1 MRWPE
6 PPRLRSLALLAAAV
20 ALGGASAW
28 QGRRSPPRREPAAE
42 GGETPEVFRRFA
54 GQVVKLQVLETG
66 SDAKAVTGSG
76 FFVSARGHIITNYHV
91 VANLVHEPDRYRAQ
105 LADSVSRTM
114 TVRVIAVDAVHDLAV
129 LASDLRPAR
138 WFTLGDVAVVQGQR
152 LYSLGHPADL
162 GIAIVEGTYNGRL
175 PHTLYPRIH
184 FTGAI
189 NPGMSGGPTITPGG
203 RVVGV
208 NVATAGNEQSF
219 LVPVDEATALL
230 ARALAGPERSSDSL
244 LGDVG
249 RQLLAYQDAYVA
261 RLFSGDVP
269 SVTLGDWKLPTR
281 PADVFNC
288 WGETDREHDA
298 YEVVHHYCSTGD
310 DVYLSAD
317 QSSGTVEFEH
327 DYLVSTSLNRF
338 RFHALYGREFRAVA
352 EDYELDALGDDDV
365 TPYRCRAGNVRHG
378 GVTSRALLCMRR
390 YKRLPGLY
398 DVVLRVATLGRP
410 ASGVLSTLT
419 LSGVSSRNARAVT
432 QRFIERIA
440 WVR

>member
-1 MRWPE
+1 MRW
-6 PPRLRSLALLAAAV
+6 RRAARRGAFALAAAV
-20 ALGGASAW
+20 SLGAAHAW
-28 QGRRSPPRREPAAE
+28 QRHRAAPEPRAGD
-42 GGETPEVFRRFA
+42 GGETPEVFRRYA

-66 SDAKAVTGSG
+66 SGAKAVTGSG
-76 FFVSARGHIITNYHV
+76 FFVTGRGHILTNYHV
-91 VANLVHEPDRYRAQ
+91 VANLVHEPERYRAQ
-105 LADSVSRTM
+105 LLDSAGGTR

-138 WFTLGDVAVVQGQR
+138 FFTLGDVAVAQGQR

-189 NPGMSGGPTITPGG
+189 NPGMSGGPTITIAG

-219 LVPVDEATALL
+219 LVPVDEATPLL
-230 ARALAGPERSSDSL
+230 ARALAGRERDPDSL

-261 RLFSGDVP
+261 RLFTGTVP
-269 SVTLGDWKLPTR
+269 SVTLGHWRLPTQ
-281 PADVFNC
+281 PTDVFNC
-288 WGETDREHDA
+288 WGETDREHDS

-317 QSSGTVEFEH
+317 QSSGTIEFEH
-327 DYLVSTSLNRF
+327 DYLSTESLNRF
-338 RFHALYGREFRAVA
+338 RFHVLYSREFRSVGQ
-352 EDYELDALGDDDV
+352 DYELDAAGDDDV
-365 TPYRCRAGNVRHG
+365 TPYRCHGGNVRSAR
-378 GVTSRALLCMRR
+378 VTTRALFCARR

-398 DVVLRVATLGRP
+398 DVVLRVATLGQPR
-410 ASGVLSTLT
+410 SGVLSTLKM
-419 LSGVSSRNARAVT
+419 SGVSFRNAKAVA
-432 QRFIERIA
+432 RRYVEAIA
-440 WVR
+440 WAP

>member
-1 MRWPE
+1 MRWRSAR
-6 PPRLRSLALLAAAV
+6 RLGALALLAAAGT
-20 ALGGASAW
+20 LGTSYAW
-28 QGRRSPPRREPAAE
+28 QARRPPRALVPAD

-66 SDAKAVTGSG
+66 ADAKAVTGSG
-76 FFVSARGHIITNYHV
+76 FFVTGRGHVLTNYHV

-105 LADSVSRTM
+105 LIDSAGGTT

-138 WFTLGDVAVVQGQR
+138 WFSLGGVAVVQGER

-230 ARALAGPERSSDSL
+230 ARALSGPERPADSL

-249 RQLLAYQDAYVA
+249 RQLLAYQDAYVS
-261 RLFSGDVP
+261 RLFADSVP
-269 SVTLGDWKLPTR
+269 SVTLGDWRLPTR
-281 PADVFNC
+281 PTDVFNC

-298 YEVVHHYCSTGD
+298 FEVVHHYCSTGD

-327 DYLVSTSLNRF
+327 DYLVSNTLNRF
-338 RFHALYGREFRAVA
+338 RFHALYSREFRSVA
-352 EDYELDALGDDDV
+352 QDYELDASGDDDV
-365 TPYRCRAGNVRHG
+365 TPYRCRSGNVRHG
-378 GVTSRALLCMRR
+378 GVTARALFCMRGYR
-390 YKRLPGLY
+390 RLPGLY

-410 ASGVLSTLT
+410 TSGVLSTLT
-419 LSGVSSRNARAVT
+419 LSGVSFRNARAVT
-432 QRFIERIA
+432 QRFVDRIA
-440 WVR
+440 WNR